1 MFHETPLKPKE
12 YTVKNAFAGTPKII
26 TPKIL
31 RTVGDAR
38 PYGLQTDKTKK
49 HKTPAVFTAE
59 GDILCIPI
67 PFPKVTPQQA

>member
-1 MFHETPLKPKE
+1 MQALHLLLERKRIK
-12 YTVKNAFAGTPKII
+12 I
-26 TPKIL
+26 TPNIL

-59 GDILCIPI
+59 GDKLCIPI